1 MNLTDL
7 ANKYQTDKGTT
18 HSRGELG
25 PQGYT
30 EFYEELLGPWKA
42 RHFRMLEI
50 GVAQG
55 GSLRMWR
62 DFFLFADIFGLD
74 QSKASVPG
82 CTVVTG
88 QQQDPAV
95 LAVLPPFDL
104 VVDDGGHRFSEH
116 KASFEGLF
124 PKMPSGGLYII
135 EDLHAPFNNGESREY
150 FKNLPNADLECEGRV
165 VVIRKD

>member
-1 MNLTDL
+1 VTLTDL

-30 EFYEELLGPWKA
+30 EFYEEL
-42 RHFRMLEI
+42 LEI

-95 LAVLPPFDL
+95 LATLPPFDL
-104 VVDDGGHRFSEH
+104 VIDDGGHRFFEH

>member
-30 EFYEELLGPWKA
+30 PFYDLLLQGWA
-42 RHFRMLEI
+42 RTKFRMLEI

-62 DFFLFADIFGLD
+62 DFFPLAEIFGLD
-74 QSKASVPG
+74 QEKASVPG

-104 VVDDGGHRFSEH
+104 VVDDGGHRFEEH
-116 KASFEGLF
+116 KASFDGIF

-135 EDLHAPFNNGESREY
+135 EDLHAPFNRGESREY
-150 FKNLPNADLECEGRV
+150 FKNLPNASLECEGRI